1 MGTTPRSI
9 QSLLHT
15 ATPDIADLIG
25 RARFLERMRR
35 SLLEILPD
43 TAQPHVRVAAYEG
56 YRLRLHV
63 THGGWATRLRY
74 MQPAIAQ
81 ALAQRMRLHIET
93 VEIKVRPDNADRRQA
108 PPQPRPISAANRAY
122 IAQVAA
128 YVTDASL
135 ADALTRLAHSG
146 AVYESD
152 PS

>member
-35 SLLEILPD
+35 AILEILPE
-43 TAQPHVRVAAYEG
+43 AAGAHVRVAAYDN

-74 MQPAIAQ
+74 MQPSIAQ
-81 ALAQRMRLHIET
+81 ALAQRMRLHIEQ
-93 VEIKVRPDNADRRQA
+93 VEIKVRPNPNPVAPAPVPRFMSDTARTHIRR
-108 PPQPRPISAANRAY
+108 SARY
-122 IAQVAA
+122 IE
-128 YVTDASL
+128 DSEL
-135 ADALTRLAHSG
+135 AGALERLAAAG
-146 AVYESD
+146 RGPEQ
-152 PS
+152 